1 MANEQFLYNAI
12 YGSRDNRG
20 RNTTLVKSFH
30 YFYCGTSLPQGKTAS
45 IKRISGLNR
54 TGLLHDRTP
63 CTPIRGFA
71 KTSRAG
77 GCRMIKLA
85 GFHRPLAFR
94 TALAAPP
101 LNATACSLATSAAP
115 STAEAINTPERLVVI
130 FFLSSG
136 CCTSANERSR
146 FKAVSY
152 SEAGRGR
159 NTPLVKLV
167 P

>member
-1 MANEQFLYNAI
+1 VHAYPWFCKNI
-12 YGSRDNRG
+12 SRRRMPDD
-20 RNTTLVKSFH
+20 
-30 YFYCGTSLPQGKTAS
+30 Q
-45 IKRISGLNR
+45 
-54 TGLLHDRTP
+54 
-63 CTPIRGFA
+63 
-71 KTSRAG
+71 AG
-77 GCRMIKLA
+77 GFSPASCFPH
-85 GFHRPLAFR
+85 GTGRPA
-94 TALAAPP
+94 

>member
-1 MANEQFLYNAI
+1 
-12 YGSRDNRG
+12 
-20 RNTTLVKSFH
+20 
-30 YFYCGTSLPQGKTAS
+30 
-45 IKRISGLNR
+45 
-54 TGLLHDRTP
+54 
-63 CTPIRGFA
+63 
-71 KTSRAG
+71 
-77 GCRMIKLA
+77 MIKLA

-101 LNATACSLATSAAP
+101 LNATAGSLATSAAP

-130 FFLSSG
+130 FFHSSG
-136 CCTSANERSR
+136 CTSANERSR

-159 NTPLVKLV
+159 NTPVVKLV